1 MGLEDGRYLG
11 RDPERVLVVRTT
23 NPPTPARRRLGRAK
37 PKDADPKAPPP
48 AVPMTTLTVI
58 TPEPL
63 GDSEAATGWLEA
75 QRGDHDALEDSIH
88 AALEL
93 VNAAIHAHRA
103 AVADPSIPDVGAEAA
118 LTVRVGFGEG
128 DALADGRYSEAVEV
142 PSAERRRRRSDALR
156 PTERVA
162 GVLAGRESVAT
173 CELLLLRARAD
184 VDADRTREAS
194 LEIRTA
200 VAALLAERA
209 SFDANGQE
217 GDIQALKESQEAIN
231 AAGEAALAGDLSADQ
246 IETAVAALKVAERV
260 LRRQRAA
267 R

>member
-1 MGLEDGRYLG
+1 
-11 RDPERVLVVRTT
+11 V
-23 NPPTPARRRLGRAK
+23 K

-63 GDSEAATGWLEA
+63 GDEPEANSWLEA
-75 QRGDHDALEDSIH
+75 RRGDQDALEASIH
-88 AALEL
+88 SALEL

-103 AVADPSIPDVGAEAA
+103 AVADPTIPDVGAEAA

-142 PSAERRRRRSDALR
+142 PSSERRRRRSDALR

-184 VDADRTREAS
+184 VDADRNREAA

-209 SFDANGQE
+209 SFNADGQDA
-217 GDIQALKESQEAIN
+217 DIESLKASQEAIN
-231 AAGEAALAGDLSADQ
+231 AVGEAALAGGLSADQ
-246 IETAVAALKVAERV
+246 AETAVAALKVAERI
-260 LRRQRAA
+260 LRRQRAF

>member
-1 MGLEDGRYLG
+1 
-11 RDPERVLVVRTT
+11 
-23 NPPTPARRRLGRAK
+23 
-37 PKDADPKAPPP
+37 
-48 AVPMTTLTVI
+48 MTTLTVI

-63 GDSEAATGWLEA
+63 GDEAAANSWLETRRRD
-75 QRGDHDALEDSIH
+75 QDALETSIH

-103 AVADPSIPDVGAEAA
+103 AVADPTIPDVGAEAA

-142 PSAERRRRRSDALR
+142 PSSERRRRRSDALR

-184 VDADRTREAS
+184 VDADRNREAA

-209 SFDANGQE
+209 TFNADGQDA
-217 GDIQALKESQEAIN
+217 DIEALRASQQAIN
-231 AAGEAALAGDLSADQ
+231 AVGEAALAGEPSGDQ
-246 IETAVAALKVAERV
+246 VETAVAALNVAERV
-260 LRRQRAA
+260 LRRQRAF